1 MFGCKTDQP
10 IAFKIVMNAKKL
22 EETPIRDHMIHMIKL
37 FNKKKILGT
46 DIDGETQVNI
56 VLETLLDFF
65 KSFKLNYSMNKLMM
79 SLIELGTKRGIHMV
93 AKGSLGFFSQK
104 KKNTSEITKQKG
116 KFKGKGKKKSKGWGK
131 CFLYGKKSYWKIKCL
146 VFLKR

>member
-1 MFGCKTDQP
+1 MPITYDILSSLHKMFGCKTDQP

-46 DIDGETQVNI
+46 DIDGETHVKI
-56 VLETLLDFF
+56 VLETLLYFF

-93 AKGSLGFFSQK
+93 AKGSLGFSSQEE

-116 KFKGKGKKKSKGWGK
+116 KFKGKGKKKSKG
-131 CFLYGKKSYWKIKCL
+131 
-146 VFLKR
+146 

>member
-46 DIDGETQVNI
+46 DIDGETHVKI
-56 VLETLLDFF
+56 VLETLLYFF

-93 AKGSLGFFSQK
+93 AKGSLGFSSQEK

-131 CFLYGKKSYWKIKCL
+131 CFL
-146 VFLKR
+146 